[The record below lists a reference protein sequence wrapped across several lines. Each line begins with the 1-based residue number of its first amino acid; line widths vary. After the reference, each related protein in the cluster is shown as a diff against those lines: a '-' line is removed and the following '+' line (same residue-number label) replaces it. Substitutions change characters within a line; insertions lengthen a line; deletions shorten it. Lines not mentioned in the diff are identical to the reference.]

1 MFSDDVV
8 SVVPLDALVGTAC
21 RHSELASER
30 PETIRSWSD
39 QELFKVIA
47 EVMLK
52 SKTLRMYESLLTLVL
67 TLVLFQLVNSIV
79 VCMSVLRQEFNLF
92 SLHEE
97 EHDMPTF

>member
-1 MFSDDVV
+1 MMLFLLFHSMHSLGLRADIRNLRQRDYVETV
-8 SVVPLDALVGTAC
+8 S
-21 RHSELASER
+21 
-30 PETIRSWSD
+30 SWSD

-52 SKTLRMYESLLTLVL
+52 SETLRMYGSLLTLVL

-79 VCMSVLRQEFNLF
+79 VCVSVLRQEFNLF